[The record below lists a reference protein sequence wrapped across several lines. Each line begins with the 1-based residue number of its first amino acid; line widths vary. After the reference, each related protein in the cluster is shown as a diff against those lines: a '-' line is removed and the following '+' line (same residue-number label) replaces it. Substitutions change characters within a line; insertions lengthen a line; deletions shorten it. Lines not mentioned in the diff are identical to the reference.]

1 MIKRA
6 IKVAEELSKMS
17 DFYLDGKF
25 DKLSYRKQNK
35 FLVKYTDLILEA
47 EKLEKLI
54 YEKED

>member
-25 DKLSYRKQNK
+25 DKLSHRKQNK